1 MAKRTTT
8 TSRRTARSKMDL
20 AAPVSER
27 VEVLEILLAESMTKR
42 GAVRDSLPAKL
53 TMGVNV
59 ETQVDKDEKVVC
71 VRPRFVLSAKYD
83 EADDEELLRIEAQ
96 FVLRYRVP
104 SFDGLR
110 KANIEAFGELN
121 GLYNAWPYWREFV
134 QSTTVRMGL
143 PSLTVPVYRPL
154 GAAGRPEEARKRSRR
169 ANSSGKKQR
178 TTALP

>member
-1 MAKRTTT
+1 MAKQTST

-20 AAPVSER
+20 AAPVSKR
-27 VEVLEILLAESMTKR
+27 VEVMEILLAESMTKR
-42 GAVRDSLPAKL
+42 GAVRDRRPAKL
-53 TMGVNV
+53 AMGVNV

-83 EADDEELLRIEAQ
+83 EADNEELLRIEAQ

-104 SFDGLR
+104 SFEGLK
-110 KANIEAFGELN
+110 KANIVAFGELN

-143 PSLTVPVYRPL
+143 PPLTIPVYRPL
-154 GAAGRPEEARKRSRR
+154 KAPKRPAKAPARRKR
-169 ANSSGKKQR
+169 AKSSG
-178 TTALP
+178 T

>member
-1 MAKRTTT
+1 MAKQTST

-27 VEVLEILLAESMTKR
+27 VEVIEILIAESMAKR
-42 GAVRDSLPAKL
+42 GAVRDRLPAKL
-53 TMGVNV
+53 AMSVNV

-71 VRPRFVLSAKYD
+71 VRPRFVLSAKYE
-83 EADDEELLRIEAQ
+83 EAGGEELLRIEAQ

-104 SFDGLR
+104 SFEGLK
-110 KANIEAFGELN
+110 KANITAFGELN

-143 PSLTVPVYRPL
+143 PSLTIPVYRPL
-154 GAAGRPEEARKRSRR
+154 KAPKRPASAPARRKRAKGNGVRVGR
-169 ANSSGKKQR
+169 
-178 TTALP
+178 

>member
-1 MAKRTTT
+1 MAKQTST

-27 VEVLEILLAESMTKR
+27 VEVMEILLAESMTKR
-42 GAVRDSLPAKL
+42 GAVRDGLPAKL
-53 TMGVNV
+53 AMSVNV
-59 ETQVDKDEKVVC
+59 ETQVDKGEKVVC

-104 SFDGLR
+104 SFEGLK
-110 KANIEAFGELN
+110 KANIAAFGELN

-143 PSLTVPVYRPL
+143 PPLTVPLYRPL
-154 GAAGRPEEARKRSRR
+154 KAPKRPAKAPARRKR
-169 ANSSGKKQR
+169 AKSSGTR
-178 TTALP
+178 VGR